1 MAGRRMTLPAVSI
14 VVTTHSRPLLLEA
27 ALRSCLAHATRR
39 GLEFELVVADN
50 SPDGHAAGVLARIET
65 DRPMRAVPCGP
76 PNISVARNAG
86 LRAARAPLVAFLD
99 DDQEVEPGWLDAL
112 VDTLERTGADA
123 VLGAVRPTLA
133 PGVDPA
139 PWDPESRLFSR
150 LSPMPEGAP
159 VIAGGPSRTRDFVVG
174 AGNSLWRAA
183 TCFTDPE
190 PFDPGY
196 GACGGEDLELF
207 LRLERAG
214 RRFAWC
220 PYAVA
225 LEKVP
230 ASRFALRYALLRAYS
245 GGQVF
250 AALSQRY
257 SGASAA
263 GTALRGLAQL
273 LGMGPLA
280 LLLWPFPAARG
291 RFGRAAMTAAG
302 GLGKLTWRRRVALY
316 HAESAQRG
324 VAA

>member
-1 MAGRRMTLPAVSI
+1 MSAPVASI
-14 VVTTHSRPLLLEA
+14 VITTHSRPLLLEA

-39 GLEFELVVADN
+39 GLDFEVVVADN
-50 SPDGHAAGVLARIET
+50 SPDGHAAAVLARL
-65 DRPMRAVPCGP
+65 DPQVPLRAVPCSP

-123 VLGAVRPTLA
+123 VLGAVRPLLP

-139 PWDPESRLFSR
+139 PWDPESRQFSR

-183 TCFTDPE
+183 TCFTEPE
-190 PFDPGY
+190 PFDLGY

-250 AALSQRY
+250 AALSRRHGGG
-257 SGASAA
+257 S
-263 GTALRGLAQL
+263 TTLRGAAQFLA
-273 LGMGPLA
+273 MGLLA
-280 LLLWPFPAARG
+280 LLLWPFPDARG
-291 RFGRAAMTAAG
+291 RFGRAALAAAA
-302 GLGKLTWRRRVALY
+302 GLGKLTWWRRVALY
-316 HAESAQRG
+316 HAEAAQRAG
-324 VAA
+324 AT